1 MNADGSVA
9 WTTTL
14 ASNAG
19 TKYRFVSSTAS
30 DNSVVMAWQSTTA
43 SNDIFAARVASDGM
57 LGAPTAVPGDL
68 NGDGAVN
75 GIDLADLL
83 GQWGGTGAGDLDGD
97 GTVGGGDLAIL
108 LSGWTG

>member
-1 MNADGSVA
+1 
-9 WTTTL
+9 
-14 ASNAG
+14 
-19 TKYRFVSSTAS
+19 
-30 DNSVVMAWQSTTA
+30 
-43 SNDIFAARVASDGM
+43 
-57 LGAPTAVPGDL
+57 VPGDL

-83 GQWGGTGAGDLDGD
+83 GQWGGTGSGDLDGD